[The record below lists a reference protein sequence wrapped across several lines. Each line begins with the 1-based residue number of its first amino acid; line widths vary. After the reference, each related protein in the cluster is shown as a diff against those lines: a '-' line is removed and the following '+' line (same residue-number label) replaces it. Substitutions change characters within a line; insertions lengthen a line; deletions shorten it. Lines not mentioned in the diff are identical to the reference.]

1 MVSGLFSAQ
10 CIMQIIPF
18 TEGRFP
24 VQIFPGMLHM
34 NVPEFISS
42 RNSEPIHHVS
52 LKEALQ
58 TGETSGEWFLLKLF
72 AT

>member
-1 MVSGLFSAQ
+1 
-10 CIMQIIPF
+10 MQIIPF

-24 VQIFPGMLHM
+24 VQMLFPGTLHM
-34 NVPEFISS
+34 NVPEFISL
-42 RNSEPIHHVS
+42 RHGELICHVS

-58 TGETSGEWFLLKLF
+58 TGETSEDWFLLRLF